1 MESGCPLK
9 FLQSSTV
16 NADVAIFIHF
26 ANYSNKHEL
35 LESLN
40 IYDTLHAHVRQ
51 HGRFTA
57 PIDASCQSSLY
68 AIHQVTLNY
77 TRVKQ

>member
-1 MESGCPLK
+1 MESVCPVE

-35 LESLN
+35 VESLN

-51 HGRFTA
+51 HGQFTA
-57 PIDASCQSSLY
+57 PIDVSRQSSLY
-68 AIHQVTLNY
+68 AIHQLTLNY